1 MLILAQSHNYN
12 GDELPYDSTYII
24 KNVVID
30 DNVWIGSRV
39 LIIGEV
45 HIGEGA
51 IIGAGS
57 IVTKDVPPLA
67 IYAGGKIIKYRDKEK
82 YNRLKTLKNF
92 IKMKS
97 PKIIAEIGCNH
108 KGDMAI
114 AKEMI
119 MTAATYCK
127 VDVVKFQKR
136 CNKELLTPEEY
147 NAPHPHPENSY
158 GKTYGE
164 HREFLEFNLDQHRQL
179 QEWCNEFGVEY
190 STSVWDITSAK
201 EICTLHPNLI
211 KVPSACNLNKGLLE
225 YLCDNFGG
233 EIHLSFGMTTRDEE
247 EQIIRFFESKG
258 RNKDL
263 VIYDCTS
270 GYPVPF
276 EDICL
281 LEITRLRELYADRVK
296 SIGFSGH
303 HLGIAVDSAAVA
315 LGAEWI
321 ERHYTL
327 DRTWKGTDHAAS
339 LEPDGVRKLARDC
352 RAVAKALT
360 YKKEDILDIEKV
372 QRNKLKKNQV
382 KW

>member
-1 MLILAQSHNYN
+1 MNA
-12 GDELPYDSTYII
+12 
-24 KNVVID
+24 
-30 DNVWIGSRV
+30 
-39 LIIGEV
+39 
-45 HIGEGA
+45 
-51 IIGAGS
+51 
-57 IVTKDVPPLA
+57 
-67 IYAGGKIIKYRDKEK
+67 
-82 YNRLKTLKNF
+82 
-92 IKMKS
+92 

-136 CNKELLTPEEY
+136 CNKELLSEEEY
-147 NAPHPHPENSY
+147 NAPHPNPANSY
-158 GKTYGE
+158 GATYGE
-164 HREFLEFNLDQHRQL
+164 HREFLEFTLEQHRQL
-179 QEWCNEFGVEY
+179 QDWCKEYGVEY
-190 STSVWDITSAK
+190 STSVWDVTSAK
-201 EICTLHPNLI
+201 EITSLQPKLI
-211 KVPSACNLNKGLLE
+211 KIPSACNLNKPMLQ

-233 EIHLSFGMTTRDEE
+233 EIHVSFGMTTKKEE
-247 EQIIRFFESKG
+247 EEIVSFFENNG
-258 RNKDL
+258 RAMDVVLYN
-263 VIYDCTS
+263 CTS

-281 LEITRLRELYADRVK
+281 LELTRMRESYGNRVK
-296 SIGFSGH
+296 AIGFSGH

-360 YKKEDILDIEKV
+360 YKKEDVLDIEMV

-382 KW
+382 RW

>member
-1 MLILAQSHNYN
+1 MQ
-12 GDELPYDSTYII
+12 
-24 KNVVID
+24 
-30 DNVWIGSRV
+30 
-39 LIIGEV
+39 
-45 HIGEGA
+45 
-51 IIGAGS
+51 
-57 IVTKDVPPLA
+57 
-67 IYAGGKIIKYRDKEK
+67 
-82 YNRLKTLKNF
+82 
-92 IKMKS
+92 S

-108 KGDMAI
+108 KGNIEI

-127 VDVVKFQKR
+127 VDIVKFQKR
-136 CNKELLTPEEY
+136 CNTELLTPEEY
-147 NAPHPHPENSY
+147 NSPHPNPWNSY
-158 GKTYGE
+158 GDTYGA
-164 HREFLEFNLDQHRQL
+164 HREFLEFSLEQHRQL
-179 QEWCNEFGVEY
+179 QEWCNELGVEY
-190 STSVWDITSAK
+190 STSVWDLTSAK
-201 EICTLHPNLI
+201 EICSLRPKLI
-211 KVPSACNLNKGLLE
+211 KIPSACNLNKPMLE
-225 YLCDNFGG
+225 YLCDNFEG
-233 EIHLSFGMTTRDEE
+233 EIHLSLGMTTKEE
-247 EQIIRFFESKG
+247 EEKIISFFESKT

-263 VIYDCTS
+263 IIYNCTS

-281 LEITRLRELYADRVK
+281 LEIVRLRREYEKRVK
-296 SIGFSGH
+296 AIGFSGH

-315 LGAEWI
+315 LGAQWI

-360 YKKEDILDIEKV
+360 YKKTDILDIESV